1 MGNLIGSIVV
11 TILAAYFLG
20 NLNGAI
26 IISGLL
32 DKEDVRTRGSGNA
45 GMTNYMRNY
54 GLRKTGLV
62 VLIDLGKAVLACFMG
77 GLLLNPYG
85 LWIEGTMLAGVMVSL
100 GHDFPALQGFRGGK
114 GILCGLGVALVADW
128 RIGLLIL
135 GVFLIIVILT
145 RYVSLGSVVAAFTL
159 GVAFTVLHPD
169 NVRVCVLGW
178 VISLCAIFM
187 HRGNIKRLFAGTERK
202 LSFGHKEEQA

>member
-26 IISGLL
+26 IISALL

-54 GLRKTGLV
+54 GLKKTGLV
-62 VLIDLGKAVLACFMG
+62 VLIDLGKAILACFMG

-100 GHDFPALQGFRGGK
+100 GHDFPAVQGFRGGK

-135 GVFLIIVILT
+135 GVFLVIVILT

-159 GVAFTVLHPD
+159 GVAFTVLHLE
-169 NVRVCVLGW
+169 NVRVCVFGW
-178 VISLCAIFM
+178 VIAVCAIFM

-202 LSFGHKEEQA
+202 LSIGHKEEQA

>member
-1 MGNLIGSIVV
+1 MENLIGSIVV

-26 IISGLL
+26 IISSLL

-45 GMTNYMRNY
+45 GMTNYMRSY

-85 LWIEGTMLAGVMVSL
+85 LWIEGTMLAGTMVSL
-100 GHDFPALQGFRGGK
+100 GHDFPATQGFRGGK

-159 GVAFTVLHPD
+159 GVAFTVLHLE
-169 NVRVCVLGW
+169 NVWVCVLGW
-178 VISLCAIFM
+178 VIAGCAIFM